1 MTLHPTTPSSRSRS
15 RRSAGSVLV
24 IVLWV
29 AFGLVTLSI
38 YFANTSSLA
47 LKSSDQRTAGIEADE
62 AIDGAA
68 QYASSILA
76 NLVTPATLPE
86 IGTYLREGEA
96 IGDATFWFIGR
107 DPRQTNP
114 NQPYFSL
121 TDEASKLNLNTATL
135 AMLEALPRMTPE
147 IAAAII
153 DWRDTDSDPQT
164 GGAEDETYLRL
175 NPPYHC
181 KNSNFESVEELRMIY
196 GMTMEI
202 LFGEDTNRN
211 GVLDQNENDG
221 NTTPPYDNHDGR
233 LDPGLIE
240 YVTVYSRESN
250 TTTNGTQRVN
260 VTGNNAVQQM
270 ATVLQ
275 DALGADRANQVL
287 RQLGGN
293 GGGRGNQPGG
303 GTTTTTFRSVLEVYI
318 RSGMTTDEF
327 ALVAPNLTMGTGTSV
342 QGLINV
348 NTASEVVLGCIPGI
362 GTNNAA
368 SVAAYRLSNPDKL
381 TSVAWVSE
389 VLDRTSALE
398 AGRYITAYSYQFT
411 ADIAATGHLGR
422 GYRRAQYVFDTSPSA
437 GSSTSSTSTSTS
449 SSTTT
454 TTTIPRVI
462 AYKDLSNLGWALGR
476 TVRERQQQQVARTF
490 R

>member
-1 MTLHPTTPSSRSRS
+1 MKAQSTSPSLRART
-15 RRSAGSVLV
+15 RRLAGSVLV

-29 AFGLVTLSI
+29 SFGLVTLSL
-38 YFANTSSLA
+38 YFANTNSLA
-47 LKSSDQRTAGIEADE
+47 LKSSDQRTASVEADE

-68 QYASSILA
+68 QYTSSILA
-76 NLVTPATLPE
+76 NLVTPAKLPE
-86 IGTYLREGEA
+86 IGTYLRDGEA
-96 IGDATFWFIGR
+96 IGDSTFWFIGR

-114 NQPYFSL
+114 NQPFFSL

-147 IAAAII
+147 LAAAII

-181 KNSNFESVEELRMIY
+181 KNSNFESVEELRMVY

-202 LFGEDTNRN
+202 LYGEDTNRN
-211 GVLDQNENDG
+211 GALDQNENDG
-221 NTTPPYDNHDGR
+221 NTTPPFDNHDGR

-270 ATVLQ
+270 ASVLQ
-275 DALGADRANQVL
+275 EALGADRANQVL

-293 GGGRGNQPGG
+293 TGGGRGNPPGG
-303 GTTTTTFRSVLEVYI
+303 GGTTTTFRSVLEVFI
-318 RSGMTTDEF
+318 RSGMTTEEF

-381 TSVAWVSE
+381 TSVAWLAE
-389 VLDRTSALE
+389 VLDRASALE

-422 GYRRAQYVFDTSPSA
+422 GYRRAQYIFDTSPSTA
-437 GSSTSSTSTSTS
+437 SASTSTTT
-449 SSTTT
+449 STTT
-454 TTTIPRVI
+454 PRVI

-476 TVRERQQQQVARTF
+476 TVRERQQQQVARTL